1 MASGGSKVARGSFL
15 GTGSSIDCRVVGFRP
30 RSVKLFN
37 VSGSVLGTWIEGM
50 ADAAVLKQSN
60 DGGSVSPCFLGQP
73 VLADVDRIVDDQA
86 FADGSLTIAAQL
98 DCPRNITIALTDADN
113 SCTGTILVTGKDN
126 QGRAVT
132 ETISPD
138 GLGGGKTLTGT
149 KIFASVTSVVV
160 SLAAG
165 AGGGDLVNVGVGNK
179 IGLPLDIAASS
190 KVLDVYLGGTRIAA
204 PTIVTGTSI
213 STVDVSAGTYDG
225 AKAMIV
231 WLSVPNQLA
240 SLASSGGITPLSDGF
255 RLGTDADLNV
265 SAELVYFECI
275 E

>member
-1 MASGGSKVARGSFL
+1 MASGGSKVVRGNFL
-15 GTGSSIDCRVVGFRP
+15 GTGSSIDARTVGFRP

-37 VSGSVLGTWIEGM
+37 VTGSVTAAWLEGM
-50 ADAAVLKQSN
+50 ADASAVKQSN
-60 DGGSVSPCFLGQP
+60 DGGSVSPCVLGQP
-73 VLADVDRIVDDQA
+73 VLADVDRVVDDQL
-86 FADGSLTIAAQL
+86 FADGALVLAAQP
-98 DCPRNITIALTDADN
+98 DCPRNLTIALTDADN
-113 SCTGTILVTGKDN
+113 SCAGTILVTGKDTL
-126 QGRAVT
+126 GRTVT

-179 IGLPLDIAASS
+179 IGLPLDIAASA
-190 KVLDVYLGGTRIAA
+190 KVQDVYLGGTRIAS

-213 STVDVSAGTYDG
+213 SSVDVSAGTYDG
-225 AKAMIV
+225 SKLMIV
-231 WLSVPNQLA
+231 WLVAPNQLV
-240 SLASSGGITPLSDGF
+240 SLISSGGITPLSDGF

-265 SAELVYFECI
+265 SGEQVYFECI
-275 E
+275 D